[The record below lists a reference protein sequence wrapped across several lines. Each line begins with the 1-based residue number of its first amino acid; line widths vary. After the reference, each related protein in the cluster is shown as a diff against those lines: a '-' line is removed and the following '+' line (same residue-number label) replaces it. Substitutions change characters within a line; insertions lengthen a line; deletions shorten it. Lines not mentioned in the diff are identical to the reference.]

1 MHFYKINTKN
11 CYFHCN
17 AVLNKKFI
25 VDSVK
30 LIEYLLTSAVIAL
43 SSHSCVELVEP
54 LFVPEMTFL
63 PKSKF
68 EIKKGEYEFNPLPCL
83 K

>member
-1 MHFYKINTKN
+1 M
-11 CYFHCN
+11 
-17 AVLNKKFI
+17 
-25 VDSVK
+25 
-30 LIEYLLTSAVIAL
+30 EYLLASAVIAL

-68 EIKKGEYEFNPLPCL
+68 EIKKGEHEFNPLPCP